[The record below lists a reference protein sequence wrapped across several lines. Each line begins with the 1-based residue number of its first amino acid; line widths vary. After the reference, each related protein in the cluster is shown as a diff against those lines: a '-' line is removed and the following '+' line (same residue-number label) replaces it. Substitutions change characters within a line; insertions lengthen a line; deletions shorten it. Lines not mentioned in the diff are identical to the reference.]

1 MIIKIDL
8 KNLLYN
14 KYKMN
19 FCEKC
24 DNMYYMKIN
33 DQDDLKYYCRN
44 CGFEDDN
51 LTVTN
56 LKISVYE
63 KKSNTQKSINTFIK
77 YDPTLPHSHTIKC
90 PNEKCESNL
99 KDKTPDIIYYR
110 YDDTQMKY
118 MYICA
123 DCDFNWKP

>member
-1 MIIKIDL
+1 
-8 KNLLYN
+8 
-14 KYKMN
+14 MN

-33 DQDDLKYYCRN
+33 DIDELTYYCRN
-44 CGFEDDN
+44 CGFEDTK

-63 KKSNTQKSINTFIK
+63 KKANTQKNINTYIK
-77 YDPTLPHSHTIKC
+77 YDPTLPHSNSIKC
-90 PNEKCESNL
+90 PNDKCSSNL
-99 KDKTPDIIYYR
+99 VVDQEPDIIYYR
-110 YDDTQMKY
+110 YDDSQMKY

-123 DCDFNWKP
+123 TCDINWKP

>member
-1 MIIKIDL
+1 
-8 KNLLYN
+8 
-14 KYKMN
+14 MN

-33 DQDDLKYYCRN
+33 DADDLKYYCRN
-44 CGFEDDN
+44 CGFEDDK

-63 KKSNTQKSINTFIK
+63 KKSNTQKNINSFIK
-77 YDPTLPHSHTIKC
+77 HDPTLPHSHTIKC
-90 PNEKCESNL
+90 PNVDCKSNL
-99 KDKTPDIIYYR
+99 KDEEPDIIYYR

-123 DCDFNWKP
+123 ICDFNWKP